1 MPGVTA
7 AADFACPPG
16 LDRLGA
22 VRIRRM
28 GGAEIPAGW
37 YPNPWNDAEELYWSG
52 AEWTGISRAAHRP
65 QPAVAPP
72 AVDAIED
79 STIMRPARRSARS
92 MEAPLMPVP
101 LVAQA
106 QDPLAPA
113 PLSSDLESSHPAR
126 PYDEPQVVPSPA
138 SPHGSG
144 ARQDVARIA
153 APNTGVDGPSAEA
166 DTPPAPAAATL
177 AGSSS
182 GGYAA
187 PAYLAYGRP
196 AESSPVSPPP
206 TGYEHAHPALAG
218 GPGVPRPG
226 SAQPGHP
233 QLDSAQPGHPQPDS
247 AQPDPAQP
255 GSVQPTEFFDAYPE
269 PTYVQPTASAY
280 AAPASSAPLP
290 FPFPGDATWHPE
302 EAHPD
307 AADATTIRWSLSAAA
322 PAPPQGNPR
331 ARFGLVAMIV
341 GIVAAVFA
349 VVPGLS
355 LAAWIP
361 AFGAIALG
369 IVGYLGGRPRGFALS
384 GIIVGG
390 AALAVATAV
399 SIWFLTQL
407 GPFAR

>member
-1 MPGVTA
+1 M
-7 AADFACPPG
+7 
-16 LDRLGA
+16 
-22 VRIRRM
+22 
-28 GGAEIPAGW
+28 GAEIPAGW

-65 QPAVAPP
+65 QPAVPPP

-113 PLSSDLESSHPAR
+113 PLSSDLESSHPTR
-126 PYDEPQVVPSPA
+126 PYGEAQVGPSSA
-138 SPHGSG
+138 SSDSFG
-144 ARQDVARIA
+144 ARQDVASIA
-153 APNTGVDGPSAEA
+153 APNPSADTRSAEA
-166 DTPPAPAAATL
+166 LTPPAPPTPTL
-177 AGSSS
+177 AGS
-182 GGYAA
+182 A
-187 PAYLAYGRP
+187 PAEYAPPAYPAYGQP

-206 TGYEHAHPALAG
+206 TGYGHAHPESAG
-218 GPGVPRPG
+218 GPGHPQRG

-233 QLDSAQPGHPQPDS
+233 QPGSTLPRSAQPG
-247 AQPDPAQP
+247 PAQP
-255 GSVQPTEFFDAYPE
+255 GSAQPTEFFGAAHPE

-290 FPFPGDATWHPE
+290 FPVDTTWHPE
-302 EAHPD
+302 AAHPD

-384 GIIVGG
+384 GIIIGG